1 MFRELQRKNKE
12 LSRQECESI
21 LVKEKR
27 GVLSVIGDGGYPYGM
42 PMNHYYADDGNI
54 YFHCGKQG
62 HRIDALKSC
71 DKVSFCVYDKG
82 TKASDDWVL
91 TIKSVIVFGN
101 IEIINDMDKII
112 DISTEAEGRTTAIP
126 YQFVVMKFGDF
137 GTVESTVTIN
147 ADSHG
152 TKNAEVARITSDA
165 EAIHLSRQWVA
176 PWRLVPNVA

>member
-91 TIKSVIVFGN
+91 TIKSVIVFGA
-101 IEIINDMDKII
+101 IEIIDNADII
-112 DISTEAEGRTTAIP
+112 ADIS
-126 YQFVVMKFGDF
+126 
-137 GTVESTVTIN
+137 
-147 ADSHG
+147 
-152 TKNAEVARITSDA
+152 AR
-165 EAIHLSRQWVA
+165 LSRKFTDDEAYIRNEIECYAHEALILKLMPEHICGKRVEEK
-176 PWRLVPNVA
+176 